1 MLVAWQ
7 IAQALKTRYL
17 AAHLPDRFG
26 G

>member
-7 IAQALKTRYL
+7 IAQARKTRYL